1 MGDEEGLSGEERE
14 TIMPRASLYD
24 TDYYAWT
31 QDQAATLRELA
42 ASRSNMRLDLSQ
54 LAEEVED
61 LGRNELRTVSSFFQQ
76 IVTHLLKIQFA
87 AIRAPVRHWQREIM
101 YFRLQLAEDL
111 TPSLERKL
119 LETLPT
125 RYGLA
130 RNRAID
136 GLECDQPDIA
146 DILPRELPY
155 TLDQVLGR
163 GAYTG
168 WLPAEPADFNV
179 PG

>member
-1 MGDEEGLSGEERE
+1 
-14 TIMPRASLYD
+14 MPRASLYD

-61 LGRNELRTVSSFFQQ
+61 LGRNELRTVSSFYQQ

-87 AIRAPVRHWQREIM
+87 AIRTPVRHWQREIVN
-101 YFRLQLAEDL
+101 FRLQLAEDL

-163 GAYTG
+163 GAYAG
-168 WLPAEPADFNV
+168 WLPAEPADFSV
-179 PG
+179 PA

>member
-1 MGDEEGLSGEERE
+1 
-14 TIMPRASLYD
+14 MPRASLYD

-61 LGRNELRTVSSFFQQ
+61 LGRNELRTVSSFYQQ

-87 AIRAPVRHWQREIM
+87 AIRTPVRHWQREIM
-101 YFRLQLAEDL
+101 NFRLQLAEDL

-163 GAYTG
+163 GAYAG
-168 WLPAEPADFNV
+168 WLPAEPRISAFLAETPLNCR
-179 PG
+179 

>member
-1 MGDEEGLSGEERE
+1 
-14 TIMPRASLYD
+14 MPRPSLYD

-31 QDQAATLRELA
+31 QAQAATLRELA
-42 ASRSNMRLDLSQ
+42 ESRSNMPLDLWH

-61 LGRNELRTVSSFFQQ
+61 LGRNELRTISSFYQQ

-101 YFRLQLAEDL
+101 NFRLQLAEDL

-146 DILPRELPY
+146 DILPPELPY
-155 TLDQVLGR
+155 TLDQVMGR
-163 GAYTG
+163 GIWKG
-168 WLPAEPADFNV
+168 WLPAKPADFNRS
-179 PG
+179 G

>member
-1 MGDEEGLSGEERE
+1 
-14 TIMPRASLYD
+14 MPRPSLYD

-31 QDQAATLRELA
+31 QAQAATLRELA
-42 ASRSNMRLDLSQ
+42 ESRSNMPLDLWH

-61 LGRNELRTVSSFFQQ
+61 LGRNELRTVSSFYQQ

-87 AIRAPVRHWQREIM
+87 AIRTPVRHWQREIM
-101 YFRLQLAEDL
+101 NFRLQMAEDL
-111 TPSLERKL
+111 TPSLERRL

-146 DILPRELPY
+146 DILPLELPY
-155 TLDQVLGR
+155 TLDQVMGR
-163 GAYTG
+163 GIWKG
-168 WLPAEPADFNV
+168 WLPAEPADFNR

>member
-1 MGDEEGLSGEERE
+1 MNEE
-14 TIMPRASLYD
+14 IVMPAASLYD

-31 QDQAATLRELA
+31 LEQAAALRELTPK
-42 ASRSNMRLDLSQ
+42 RSDLRLDHLP
-54 LAEEVED
+54 LADEIEG
-61 LGRNELRTVSSFFQQ
+61 LGRSHLRVVFEFHQQ

-87 AIRAPVRHWQREIM
+87 TIRTPVRHWQREIM
-101 YFRLQLAEDL
+101 NFRLQLAEDL

-136 GLECDQPDIA
+136 GLECDQPDIMEV
-146 DILPRELPY
+146 LPRELSY

-163 GAYTG
+163 GPYAN

>member
-1 MGDEEGLSGEERE
+1 M
-14 TIMPRASLYD
+14 
-24 TDYYAWT
+24 
-31 QDQAATLRELA
+31 
-42 ASRSNMRLDLSQ
+42 
-54 LAEEVED
+54 
-61 LGRNELRTVSSFFQQ
+61 
-76 IVTHLLKIQFA
+76 
-87 AIRAPVRHWQREIM
+87 RHWQREITN
-101 YFRLQLAEDL
+101 FRLQLAEDL

-163 GAYTG
+163 GAYAG
-168 WLPAEPADFNV
+168 WLPAEPADFGV

>member
-1 MGDEEGLSGEERE
+1 
-14 TIMPRASLYD
+14 MPRASLYD

-76 IVTHLLKIQFA
+76 IVT
-87 AIRAPVRHWQREIM
+87 
-101 YFRLQLAEDL
+101 L

-146 DILPRELPY
+146 DILPRDLPY

-163 GAYTG
+163 GAHAG
-168 WLPAEPADFNV
+168 WLPTDPADFTAS
-179 PG
+179 G

>member
-1 MGDEEGLSGEERE
+1 
-14 TIMPRASLYD
+14 MPRPSLYD

-31 QDQAATLRELA
+31 QAQAATLRELA
-42 ASRSNMRLDLSQ
+42 ESRSNMPLDLWH

-61 LGRNELRTVSSFFQQ
+61 LGRNELRTISSFYQQ

-87 AIRAPVRHWQREIM
+87 AIRTPVRHWQREIM
-101 YFRLQLAEDL
+101 NFRLQMAEDL
-111 TPSLERKL
+111 TPSLERRL

-146 DILPRELPY
+146 DILPPELPY
-155 TLDQVLGR
+155 TLDQVMGR
-163 GAYTG
+163 GIWKG
-168 WLPAEPADFNV
+168 WLPAKPADFNRS
-179 PG
+179 G

>member
-1 MGDEEGLSGEERE
+1 
-14 TIMPRASLYD
+14 MPRPSLYD

-31 QDQAATLRELA
+31 QAQAATLRELA
-42 ASRSNMRLDLSQ
+42 ESRSNMPLDLWH

-61 LGRNELRTVSSFFQQ
+61 LDWNELRTISSFYQQ

-101 YFRLQLAEDL
+101 NFRLQLAEDL

-146 DILPRELPY
+146 DILPPELPY
-155 TLDQVLGR
+155 TLDQVMGR
-163 GAYTG
+163 GIWKG
-168 WLPAEPADFNV
+168 WLPAEPADFNH

>member
-1 MGDEEGLSGEERE
+1 
-14 TIMPRASLYD
+14 MPTASLYD
-24 TDYYAWT
+24 IDYYAWT
-31 QDQAATLRELA
+31 LEQAAILRELTPKHPD
-42 ASRSNMRLDLSQ
+42 MPLDHLRLAD
-54 LAEEVED
+54 EIEG
-61 LGRNELRTVSSFFQQ
+61 LGKSCLRAVLELHQQ

-87 AIRAPVRHWQREIM
+87 AIRTPVRHWQREIM
-101 YFRLQLAEDL
+101 NFRLQLAEDL

-146 DILPRELPY
+146 DILPRDLPY
-155 TLDQVLGR
+155 TVDQVLGR
-163 GAYTG
+163 GAHAG
-168 WLPAEPADFNV
+168 WLPAEPADFTAF
-179 PG
+179 G

>member
-1 MGDEEGLSGEERE
+1 MGGE
-14 TIMPRASLYD
+14 IVMPAASLYE

-31 QDQAATLRELA
+31 LEQAAALRELTPTH
-42 ASRSNMRLDLSQ
+42 SDTPLDHLRLAD
-54 LAEEVED
+54 EIEG
-61 LGRNELRTVSSFFQQ
+61 LGRSHLRAISDYHQQ

-87 AIRAPVRHWQREIM
+87 AIRTPVRHWQREIM
-101 YFRLQLAEDL
+101 NFRLQLAEDL

-119 LETLPT
+119 VETLPT

-146 DILPRELPY
+146 DILPRDLPY

-163 GAYTG
+163 GAHAG
-168 WLPAEPADFNV
+168 WLPAGPADFT
-179 PG
+179 PSG

>member
-1 MGDEEGLSGEERE
+1 
-14 TIMPRASLYD
+14 MPRPSLYD

-31 QDQAATLRELA
+31 QAQAAALRELA
-42 ASRSNMRLDLSQ
+42 ESRSNTPLDLWH

-61 LGRNELRTVSSFFQQ
+61 SGRNELRTVSSFYQQ
-76 IVTHLLKIQFA
+76 IVAHLLKIQFA
-87 AIRAPVRHWQREIM
+87 AIRTPVRHWQREIM
-101 YFRLQLAEDL
+101 NFRLQLAEDL

-130 RNRAID
+130 RNHAID
-136 GLECDQPDIA
+136 GLECNQPDIA
-146 DILPRELPY
+146 DILPPDLPY
-155 TLDQVLGR
+155 ALDQVMGR
-163 GAYTG
+163 GAWKG
-168 WLPAEPADFNV
+168 WLPAEPADFNR

>member
-1 MGDEEGLSGEERE
+1 
-14 TIMPRASLYD
+14 MPAASLYD
-24 TDYYAWT
+24 SDYYAWT
-31 QDQAATLRELA
+31 LDQAATLRELTLN
-42 ASRSNMRLDLSQ
+42 RPEMPLDLLR
-54 LAEEVED
+54 LAEEIEG
-61 LGRNELRTVSSFFQQ
+61 LGTHQLRIASEFHQR

-87 AIRAPVRHWQREIM
+87 AIRTSVRHWQREIM
-101 YFRLQLAEDL
+101 NFRLQLSEDL

-119 LETLPT
+119 LETLPM

-130 RNRAID
+130 RNRATD

-163 GAYTG
+163 GAYAG
-168 WLPAEPADFNV
+168 WLPTEPADFSV

>member
-1 MGDEEGLSGEERE
+1 
-14 TIMPRASLYD
+14 MPRASLYD

-31 QDQAATLRELA
+31 QDQAAALRELA

-61 LGRNELRTVSSFFQQ
+61 LGRNELRTVSSFYQQ

-87 AIRAPVRHWQREIM
+87 AIRAPVRHWQRKIIN
-101 YFRLQLAEDL
+101 FRLQLAEDL

-119 LETLPT
+119 METLPT

-136 GLECDQPDIA
+136 GLECDQPDVV
-146 DILPRELPY
+146 DLLPHELPY
-155 TLDQVLGR
+155 ALDQVLGR
-163 GAYTG
+163 GAYAS
-168 WLPAEPADFNV
+168 WLPAQAGDFNT

>member
-1 MGDEEGLSGEERE
+1 
-14 TIMPRASLYD
+14 MPRASLYD

-87 AIRAPVRHWQREIM
+87 TIRTPVRHWQREIM
-101 YFRLQLAEDL
+101 NFRLQLAEDL

-119 LETLPT
+119 VETLPT
-125 RYGLA
+125 RHGLA

-136 GLECDQPDIA
+136 GLECDQPDI
-146 DILPRELPY
+146 LPRDLPY

-163 GAYTG
+163 GAYAG
-168 WLPAEPADFNV
+168 WLPAEPADFTAS
-179 PG
+179 G

>member
-1 MGDEEGLSGEERE
+1 
-14 TIMPRASLYD
+14 MPRASLYD

-42 ASRSNMRLDLSQ
+42 ASSSNMRLDLSQ

-61 LGRNELRTVSSFFQQ
+61 LGWNELRTVSSFYQQ

-87 AIRAPVRHWQREIM
+87 AIRRPVRHWQREIM
-101 YFRLQLAEDL
+101 NFRLQLAEDL

-136 GLECDQPDIA
+136 ELECDQPDIA
-146 DILPRELPY
+146 DILPRDLPY

-163 GAYTG
+163 GVYAG
-168 WLPAEPADFNV
+168 WLPAEPADFSV